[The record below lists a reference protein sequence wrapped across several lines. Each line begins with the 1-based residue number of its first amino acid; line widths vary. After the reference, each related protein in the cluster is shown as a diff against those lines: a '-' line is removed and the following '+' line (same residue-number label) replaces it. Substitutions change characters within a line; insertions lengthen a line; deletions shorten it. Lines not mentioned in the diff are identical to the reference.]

1 MLSVGRKSF
10 DRSWVDDARARF
22 DALNDPFV
30 MQTRALLGRVI
41 QEPSSHYRLTNTLSL
56 LEHIGSYKI
65 MTTQHSAHLEH
76 ATLRHIAEE
85 AHHALFMRRQ
95 AEKTAGHALD
105 YSAASLLAAAA
116 ARMYFQRLEAR
127 VLRRLRNED
136 SAAATYLYVSM
147 IIELRAMWFYGLY
160 QQSLRAAG
168 HAMSLKRI
176 LGEEEHHL
184 HEMAQRLESLGEL
197 DDARVDEFVGAERR
211 LYERLVTAIRRDL
224 TTATAR

>member
-1 MLSVGRKSF
+1 MLSVDEKGLH
-10 DRSWVDDARARF
+10 RSWVDDACARF
-22 DALNDPFV
+22 DARNESLV
-30 MQTRALLGRVI
+30 MQTRALLGRLI
-41 QEPSSHYRLTNTLSL
+41 QEPTLHHRLTNTLSL
-56 LEHIGSYKI
+56 LEHMGSYKI
-65 MTTQHSAHLEH
+65 MTTQHSPRIEQ

-95 AEKTAGHALD
+95 AEKMAGRSLD
-105 YSAASLLAAAA
+105 YSAANLLAAAT

-127 VLRRLRNED
+127 VLRRLREQR

-147 IIELRAMWFYGLY
+147 IIEFRAMWFYGLY

-197 DDARVDEFVGAERR
+197 SDTRVDEFVDVEET
-211 LYERLVTAIRRDL
+211 LYERFLTTIRREL
-224 TTATAR
+224 TARAAR